1 MSSTAIP
8 KGSTVLITGVNGYIA
23 SHVADQVI
31 AAGYR
36 VRGTVRSD
44 SKGELMTEVYEKRHG
59 PGKFEF
65 VVVPDMGVD
74 HAFDDAVKG
83 TQSKMPVNWVER
95 VSCLSSDTQ
104 IPETLHPEDVIEP
117 DTSRRLLGNRTC
129 CNRS

>member
-31 AAGYR
+31 VAGYR

-44 SKGELMTEVYEKRHG
+44 PKGELMTEVYEKRHG

-65 VVVPDMGVD
+65 VVVPDMSVD

-83 TQSKMPVNWVER
+83 THPKCPLTGSR
-95 VSCLSSDTQ
+95 GCLA
-104 IPETLHPEDVIEP
+104 
-117 DTSRRLLGNRTC
+117 
-129 CNRS
+129 

>member
-36 VRGTVRSD
+36 VRGTVRSKT
-44 SKGELMTEVYEKRHG
+44 KGELMTEVYEKRHG
-59 PGKFEF
+59 PGKFES
-65 VVVPDMGVD
+65 VVVPDMAVD

-83 TQSKMPVNWVER
+83 THSKCPLTSLES
-95 VSCLSSDTQ
+95 VSRLSSDTQ
-104 IPETLHPEDVIEP
+104 IRETLPPEDVIEP
-117 DTSRRLLGNRTC
+117 NTSRRLLGNRTRRD
-129 CNRS
+129 RS

>member
-36 VRGTVRSD
+36 VRGTVRSKA
-44 SKGELMTEVYEKRHG
+44 KGELMTEVYEKRHG
-59 PGKFEF
+59 PGKFESI
-65 VVVPDMGVD
+65 VVPDMAVA

-83 TQSKMPVNWVER
+83 THFKCPLTRVES
-95 VSCLSSDTQ
+95 VSRLSSDTQ
-104 IPETLHPEDVIEP
+104 IRETLP
-117 DTSRRLLGNRTC
+117 S
-129 CNRS
+129 